1 MSEKGYITS
10 EKISIR
16 ELAKTSESPLLQ
28 RMPGVVFKL
37 IEKIIMQDEI
47 NRIIDEYRDY
57 KGVDF
62 LPVMLEDINIR
73 PVIKG
78 IENLPGNGRCFFV
91 ANHPY
96 GVADGLLITW
106 LVSSR
111 YGDLRA
117 IGNDVFML
125 IPQLRPLIAAVDVF
139 GRSSYREYIRELDK
153 VYKSD
158 IPITHF
164 PAGLVSRYT
173 NFRVQD
179 SMWHKSFITKAIECK
194 RDIVPLYFPGRNS
207 FIFYLISFLRNLF
220 FIKVNLEL
228 SLLPREFFNKRN
240 KSLEVIIRKPISW
253 KIFDKS
259 KTPQE
264 WAGWVREQTYKP
276 DYY

>member
-1 MSEKGYITS
+1 MSGNGDIKTEKVNL
-10 EKISIR
+10 R
-16 ELAKTSESPLLQ
+16 ELVRGSNSRILQQIPGFAMNLLE
-28 RMPGVVFKL
+28 KL
-37 IEKIIMQDEI
+37 IMQDEI
-47 NRIIDEYRDY
+47 NRMIDKYRDH

-62 LPVMLEDINIR
+62 LPVMLEEMNIR

-78 IENLPGNGRCFFV
+78 IENLPDNGRCFFV

-96 GVADGLLITW
+96 GIADGLLITW
-106 LVSSR
+106 LMSSR

-139 GRSSYREYIRELDK
+139 GSSSYREYIRELDK

-164 PAGLVSRYT
+164 PAGLVSRYR

-179 SMWHKSFITKAIECK
+179 SRWHKSFITKAIECK

-207 FIFYLISFLRNLF
+207 FSFYLTSVLRNLF
-220 FIKVNLEL
+220 FIKANLEL

-240 KSLEVIIRKPISW
+240 KSIEIIIRKPISW

-259 KTPQE
+259 RTPQE
-264 WAGWVREQTYKP
+264 WAGWVREQTYNP
-276 DYY
+276 DYQ